1 MSYADAVRAL
11 PIREDALILG
21 IETSCDETAVSLV
34 RGGREVLAD
43 EIISSAAEHAKFGG
57 RGSS

>member
-1 MSYADAVRAL
+1 MKYSEKISGFEPKENAV
-11 PIREDALILG
+11 IMG

-43 EIISSAAEHAKFGG
+43 CIISSAPRHGE
-57 RGSS
+57 